1 MYKIGCFLFL
11 LFNLLMV
18 QVASAGQIKAYVS
31 AFNVVGV
38 ANRDEM
44 KETLQDLLAS
54 RLNSENIL
62 VVDSAAE
69 ADVVL
74 TSRYSVAGGL
84 FSIDSAVRN
93 SAGAVIARAFEEGEH
108 QGQLIPA
115 VGKLVPKLQAMI
127 TKAFSPAVAA
137 QPAPSAVPG
146 AALKK
151 AIVPVDVINVQQA
164 GQNAH
169 AGWLS
174 QRLLGM
180 YTGIAPGRVLE
191 NGDREI
197 YVVDGHSLK
206 LYRQGKELKLM
217 TEAAFKTEEQILG
230 VDTADLD
237 GDGVPE
243 VYLTVFNGDALVS
256 QVWSGSGATLKKIA
270 SNLPYYFRGIALN
283 GQDKKIYA
291 QQLSIRADFYG
302 DVCEVAR
309 SGAVVELKTP
319 LKLPRFATI
328 YNFNQFTDSQGNHL
342 YVVVNEDGHLIV
354 SDHNGEELWRSK
366 ERFGG
371 TELFFKR
378 KDLSDVRY
386 SSEPFRWIFL
396 QQRLVVTSAG
406 EIIIPQNTGFW
417 SVGNSRSYSNSVI
430 DAFSWNGSS
439 LEKKWH
445 TRESENYV
453 ADYYFDP
460 VQQELV
466 SLEVVKHGGMFDKG
480 ASIVSIKKVRAQ
492 GE

>member
-1 MYKIGCFLFL
+1 MSKIGCLFL
-11 LFNLLMV
+11 LFNLLLV

-62 VVDSAAE
+62 VVDSAAV
-69 ADVVL
+69 ADVIL
-74 TSRYSVAGGL
+74 ASRYSVAGGL
-84 FSIDSAVRN
+84 FSIDSVVRN
-93 SAGAVIARAFEEGEH
+93 SAGAVVGRAFEEGEH

-127 TKAFSPAVAA
+127 TKAFSPDAA
-137 QPAPSAVPG
+137 QPAPPAVPG
-146 AALKK
+146 VALKK
-151 AIVPVDVINVQQA
+151 AIVPVDVINVQQP

-174 QRLLGM
+174 QRLPGM
-180 YTGIAPGRVLE
+180 YTGIAPGRALE
-191 NGDREI
+191 NGEREI
-197 YVVDGHSLK
+197 YVVDGHNLK
-206 LYRQGKELKLM
+206 LYRQGKDLKLIA
-217 TEAAFKTEEQILG
+217 EASLRTEEQILG
-230 VDTADLD
+230 IDTADLD

-243 VYLTVFNGDALVS
+243 AYLTVFNGDALVS
-256 QVWSGSGATLKKIA
+256 QIWSGSGTTLKRIA

-291 QQLSIRADFYG
+291 QQLSIRADFFG

-309 SGAVVELKTP
+309 SGAVLELKNP

-328 YNFNQFTDSQGNHL
+328 YNFNQFTDSQGNRFF
-342 YVVVNEDGHLIV
+342 VVLNEDGHLLV

-366 ERFGG
+366 EKFGG

-396 QQRLVVTSAG
+396 QQRLVVTRDG
-406 EIIIPQNTGFW
+406 EIITPQNSGFW
-417 SVGNSRSYSNSVI
+417 SIGNSRSYSSSVI

-453 ADYYFDP
+453 ADYYYDP

-480 ASIVSIKKVRAQ
+480 ASVVSIKKVRVQ